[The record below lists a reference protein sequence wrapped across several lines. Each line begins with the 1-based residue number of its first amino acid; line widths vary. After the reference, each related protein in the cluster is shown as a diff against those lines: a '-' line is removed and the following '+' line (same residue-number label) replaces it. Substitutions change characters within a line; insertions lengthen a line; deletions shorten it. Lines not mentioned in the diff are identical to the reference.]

1 MLAWRRGDRE
11 LCKQV
16 SISLAFSLKL
26 NPIYAVHPVAARASR
41 GKLVL
46 LSCGKVKL
54 TKVKGMGES

>member
-26 NPIYAVHPVAARASR
+26 NPIYAVRPVAARASR

-46 LSCGKVKL
+46 SWGKVKL
-54 TKVKGMGES
+54 TKVKGIGES